1 VWRRPV
7 ESCPMPL
14 LLDILSTAAI
24 LFVVSCGLLLIFG
37 VMKIINFAHG
47 GFLTLGG
54 YAPLL
59 VTQWGWNP
67 WLGAPLAMAVGLVF
81 GAVVERLIVKP
92 LHARPLDAILATWGL
107 GIIIGQLITLGFGR
121 GVQFAESPLSGTVNV
136 LGADYS
142 LYRLV
147 LIGLALAVAAGIAG
161 ILNGTRLGLIT
172 RAVTMNETLA
182 RSLGVNSSWVRLS
195 AFALGAGLA
204 CLAGSLITPLSSVD
218 PNMGVPWL
226 TNAFMLAMVS
236 GASLLS
242 LGVACVLLGGAQVLV
257 SVMVSPILGALTIVV
272 LGAVVL
278 RVRPGG
284 FARG

>member
-1 VWRRPV
+1 
-7 ESCPMPL
+7 MAL
-14 LLDILSTAAI
+14 LLDVLSTAAI

-59 VTQWGWNP
+59 ATQWGWNP
-67 WLGAPLAMAVGLVF
+67 WLGAALALLAGLVF
-81 GAVVERLIVKP
+81 GAVVERLVVKP

-107 GIIIGQLITLGFGR
+107 GLIIGQVITLIFGR
-121 GVQFAESPLSGTVNV
+121 SVQFAESPLKGTIEII
-136 LGADYS
+136 GTEYS
-142 LYRLV
+142 LYRLTMIV
-147 LIGLALAVAAGIAG
+147 LALLVAGGIAA
-161 ILNGTRLGLIT
+161 ILNGTRLGLHT

-182 RSLGVNSSWVRLS
+182 RALGVNSAWVRLT
-195 AFALGAGLA
+195 AFSFGAGLA
-204 CLAGSLITPLSSVD
+204 CLAGALITPLSSVD

-236 GASLLS
+236 GSSLVS
-242 LGVACVLLGGAQVLV
+242 LAVACVLLGGAQVIV
-257 SVMVSPILGALTIVV
+257 SVAISPILGALTIVV